1 MQEETRMPRSG
12 KEFLLFLAIISLI
25 SVNTIAPLIMGF
37 QFGFTMD
44 VYQAALKTMPFIWVV
59 VVLIV
64 PFVVEPIANKLVHK
78 FTEPTDSF
86 NSVTLFHVF
95 FSVLLMSILMTVIG
109 TWVGTR
115 QITLDP
121 IRSFFYNW
129 PRNFCIA
136 FFIEM
141 LVAQPIA
148 RFAMK
153 TLHKFQAKKSNLAK
167 S

>member
-12 KEFLLFLAIISLI
+12 KEFLLFLAVISIISVI
-25 SVNTIAPLIMGF
+25 TIASLIMGF
-37 QFGFTMD
+37 QFCFTID
-44 VYQAALKTMPFIWVV
+44 VYKMALKTISFMWLF

-64 PFVVEPIANKLVHK
+64 PFVVEPIANKLVQK

-86 NSVTLFHVF
+86 NSVTLFHIF
-95 FSVLLMSILMTVIG
+95 FSVLIMSILLTVIG
-109 TWVGTR
+109 NWVGTR
-115 QITLDP
+115 HITLEP
-121 IRSFFYNW
+121 IKSFFYHW

-141 LVAQPIA
+141 LVAQPLA